1 MFHEVR
7 KSLFDV
13 QWGRAAMST
22 NSRLTQTLQKAA
34 GGSHEAVADLMP
46 LVYSELRAIA
56 GKQLQRERR
65 NHTLQ
70 ATALANEAY
79 LRMVDQKDVDW
90 KGRAHFLAVAAEVIR
105 RILVDHA
112 RKKCAA
118 KRGGGAVQV
127 TLTLAD
133 ILQPSGDQKE
143 VDLLALDEA
152 MRELAE
158 LSDRQARVVE
168 LRFFGGLSV
177 EETAYTLGV
186 SGRTI
191 KGDWRVA
198 KAWLRK
204 RLGE

>member
-1 MFHEVR
+1 
-7 KSLFDV
+7 
-13 QWGRAAMST
+13 MST
-22 NSRLTQTLQKAA
+22 DARLKQILQKAA

-46 LVYSELRAIA
+46 LVYGELRAIA

-79 LRMVDQKDVDW
+79 LRLVDQKDVDW
-90 KGRAHFLAVAAEVIR
+90 KGRAHFLAVAAEAIR

-112 RKKCAA
+112 RKRGAA
-118 KRGGGAVQV
+118 KRGGGAAQV
-127 TLTLAD
+127 TLTLGDA
-133 ILQPSGDQKE
+133 LQTTDDQNE

-152 MRELAE
+152 MRELAA
-158 LSDRQARVVE
+158 LSDRQSRVVE

-177 EETAYTLGV
+177 GETAYTLGV
-186 SGRTI
+186 SERTV

-198 KAWLRK
+198 KAWLRRQLDDPSHK
-204 RLGE
+204 